1 MIGFSICNELFKGWS
16 LSEVF
21 SYVGKLG
28 YHAVELA
35 PFTFTDDVR
44 EVSSS
49 KRKAIRRLAAQH
61 GLKVAGLHWLLVKP
75 EGLHINHPNPDVR
88 QKTIE
93 YLKHLGFFCR
103 DLGGEILVFGSPRQ
117 RTVLPDV
124 TYEDAW
130 EWTVE
135 AFKECAEYLTDYDV
149 TLCIEPLRSELTNF
163 ITTVEEALK
172 LIDEVAKPN
181 FKLILDVYFMSGTRR
196 PIREQ
201 ILLGARHLKYFHAN
215 DDNRGGPSFGSV
227 DYGEVADS
235 LKQVGYS
242 GYVSVEVLRDEDNPM
257 YVARKSLETLGKFFE
272 SSKEYLYTCK

>member
-1 MIGFSICNELFKGWS
+1 MKFSICNELFKGWS

-21 SYVGKLG
+21 NFVSKLG

-44 EVSSS
+44 EVHPS
-49 KRKAIRRLAAQH
+49 KREAIRKLAVQH
-61 GLKVAGLHWLLVKP
+61 GLEVTGLHWLLVKP
-75 EGLHINHPNPDVR
+75 EGLHINHPNPNIR
-88 QKTIE
+88 QRTIE
-93 YLKHLGFFCR
+93 YLKCLGVFCR

-117 RTVLPDV
+117 RMVLPNV

-130 EWTVE
+130 KWTVE
-135 AFKECAEYLTDYDV
+135 AFKECTEYLLDYNV
-149 TLCIEPLRSELTNF
+149 ILCIEPLRSELTNF
-163 ITTVEEALK
+163 ITTVKEALR

-181 FKLILDVYFMSGTRR
+181 FKLILDVYFMSGTGR

-215 DDNRGGPSFGSV
+215 DDNKGGPGFGSI
-227 DYGEVADS
+227 DYREVADS

-242 GYVSVEVLRDEDNPM
+242 GYVSVEVLRDEADPI
-257 YVARKSLETLGKFFE
+257 YVARKSLETLKKFFE
-272 SSKEYLYTCK
+272 ML